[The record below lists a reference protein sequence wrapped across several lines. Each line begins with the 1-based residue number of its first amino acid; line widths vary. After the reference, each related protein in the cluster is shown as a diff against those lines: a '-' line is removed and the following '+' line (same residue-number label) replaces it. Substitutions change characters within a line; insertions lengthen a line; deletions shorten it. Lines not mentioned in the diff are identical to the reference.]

1 MGPGEAPIHG
11 GSEGGSRE
19 RELEVR
25 DRILLVAA
33 CVVILAGGVCLGVG
47 PFTGSWTVEVG
58 LAPQQTSVF
67 STFSSTLD
75 VGFRLGFLELSS
87 ISDFIFS
94 GWLWQEFGMDA
105 AVGCVS
111 FDGMMLF
118 EPQTGS
124 FLYAQGVLAF
134 DLNPVVITLYT
145 AMVGP
150 SHPGGLNWGSVF
162 DIYGELLGGDISV
175 ESATLLGADL
185 DGISFTKTSSYGPSP
200 LLTKTY
206 VTDPTIDGPWASFSG
221 EVATFKALAFG
232 CIGFTSV
239 STFSELGFESQV
251 FQLAFVHLFGIPLD
265 ITLDYF
271 FSLQTASR
279 TFTPSLE
286 SDFGCLKVYSDVL
299 GSGGTITGVAIYGIE
314 FKATVA
320 GSTFR
325 SISNLDTTTYV
336 ITQPE
341 YGLII
346 EEKSEADAEGHLYYP
361 QSYWEVISLTTEV
374 PTAGGTTFSFTVD
387 TFYGTAT
394 GLLFDWAMSEMGA
407 TIAFGQ
413 LFSVTTGIVV
423 DATGFIEWSVA
434 ITFCW

>member
-134 DLNPVVITLYT
+134 DLNPVVIAFYA

-162 DIYGELLGGDISV
+162 DVTCELLGGDISV

-185 DGISFTKTSSYGPSP
+185 DGISFTKTSSYGPSL

-206 VTDPTIDGPWASFSG
+206 VTDPTIDGPWACFSG
-221 EVATFKALAFG
+221 EVVTFKALAFD

-239 STFSELGFESQV
+239 STFSELGFESQEVELV
-251 FQLAFVHLFGIPLD
+251 FLHLFGIPLD
-265 ITLDYF
+265 LELDYVF
-271 FSLQTASR
+271 TLQSASH
-279 TFTPSLE
+279 TFTPAFE
-286 SDFGCLKVYSDVL
+286 TEFGCLRVYSDIL
-299 GSGGTITGVAIYGIE
+299 GSGGLITGIAIYGIE
-314 FKATVA
+314 FEVTVA

-336 ITQPE
+336 ITRPE
-341 YGLII
+341 YGSIV
-346 EEKSEADAEGHLYYP
+346 EPKSEADAEGHLYYP

-374 PTAGGTTFSFTVD
+374 PTAGGTTFSFAVD
-387 TFYGTAT
+387 TFFGTAT
-394 GLLFDWAMSEMGA
+394 GLLFDWAMTEMGA
-407 TIAFGQ
+407 TVAFGQ

-423 DATGFIEWSVA
+423 DTTGFIEWTVA